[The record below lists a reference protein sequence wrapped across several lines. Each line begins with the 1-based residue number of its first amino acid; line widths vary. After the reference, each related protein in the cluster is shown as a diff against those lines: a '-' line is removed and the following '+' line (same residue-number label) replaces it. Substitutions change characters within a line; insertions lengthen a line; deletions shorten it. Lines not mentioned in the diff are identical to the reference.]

1 LRRKLIIG
9 GALAALL
16 ALGGVAY
23 AATALNKYSAALK
36 FSSSKPG
43 SSAKPAAL
51 GYTETL
57 MASNLTSSKVAAP
70 LVNIKTTIYGMKA
83 NLKDFKT
90 CSEKTIETGPKYN
103 LNCPSGSEVASGFV
117 NAELGGPSLSK
128 SAAVACNPDLVVY
141 NGGGGKEFY
150 FFTAPSPTA
159 CHGLTT
165 GSTLP
170 YVGTVAQS
178 GKNLVMN
185 VPLPP
190 DVSTKVANLKD
201 EYGSLIKESIN
212 VKALSTKVHGKT
224 VYSQESV
231 ACKGGK
237 RPFSVAFTA
246 VQSASSP
253 KVTQTT
259 TGSAKC

>member
-9 GALAALL
+9 GALAAVL
-16 ALGGVAY
+16 AVAGVAY
-23 AATALNKYSAALK
+23 ASSALNKYGATIT

-43 SSAKPAAL
+43 TKAKPVPL
-51 GYTETL
+51 SYTETL
-57 MASNLTSSKVAAP
+57 TANNLNSSEVAAP
-70 LVNIKTTIYGMKA
+70 LVNIKTTIYGVVA

-90 CSEKTIETGPKYN
+90 CSEKVIETGPKYN
-103 LNCPSGSEVASGFV
+103 ASCPKGSEVASGFV
-117 NAELGGPSLSK
+117 NAELGTSTLSK
-128 SAAVACNPDLVVY
+128 STAVACNPDLAIY

-165 GSTLP
+165 GATLP

-178 GKNLVMN
+178 GKNMVLN

-190 DVSTKVANLKD
+190 DVSTKVAGISG
-201 EYGSLIKESIN
+201 EYGSLIKESIK
-212 VKALSTKVHGKT
+212 VTALSTKVHGKT
-224 VYSQESV
+224 VYSQASV
-231 ACKGGK
+231 ACKGNK

-246 VQSASSP
+246 VQNVSSP
-253 KVTQTT
+253 KVTQSVS
-259 TGSAKC
+259 GSAKC